1 MARNAFERRI
11 DNFANNRLKHGTEGL
26 SLIVSVIE
34 NMAEH
39 KNSDPFIRL
48 WLKVRQVSISE
59 ARKGTDPFLT
69 MLKWA
74 VESRFNQAVVLKSSK
89 EDGIKISMNW
99 EGEACPF
106 QSNSWNV
113 FTEYHEKGASYLNR
127 DFVTKVKE
135 VLGKGKKEDK
145 SDEKIIASFETKA
158 KNMVKALHEEGPVG
172 LNNFIS
178 MLRKAERELFP
189 NVQAKNDKPEEGL
202 EELLEGAA

>member
-1 MARNAFERRI
+1 MARNAFDRRI
-11 DNFANNRLKHGTEGL
+11 DAFANNRLKHGTEGL

-39 KNSDPFIRL
+39 KNSDPFLRL
-48 WLKVRQVSISE
+48 WMKVRQVSISE

-74 VESRFNQAVVLKSSK
+74 VESRFNKAVVLKSSK

-99 EGEACPF
+99 KGEACPF
-106 QSNSWNV
+106 QSNSWNI

-127 DFVTKVKE
+127 DFVSKVKE
-135 VLGKGKKEDK
+135 VLGKGKKEDP
-145 SDEKIIASFETKA
+145 SDEKIIASCETKA
-158 KNMVKALHEEGPVG
+158 KNMVKFLHEADVIG

-189 NVQAKNDKPEEGL
+189 NVQAKAAEQEQL
-202 EELLEGAA
+202 EELLEDIA